1 MGVTIHFRGKLNPK
15 IRVREFYILTSLICK
30 EYGWDI
36 TEIKETAQK
45 GNGFKITPHE
55 NCEPLFFNLN
65 PEGLFSDRCK
75 TQFAPMD
82 IHKKIVSLFDQV
94 KIKLSELII
103 QDEGG
108 YWETRKDEHLQ
119 KQIENCFIFMQKEK
133 DENPDFYGPI
143 KTDDE
148 RIVDL
153 TREIEEEVEVDVEED
168 E

>member
-15 IRVREFYILTSLICK
+15 IRVKEFYILSSLICK
-30 EYGWDI
+30 EYDWDI
-36 TEIKETAQK
+36 TELTETAQK
-45 GNGFKITPHE
+45 GNSFKITMHE
-55 NCEPLFFNLN
+55 HCEPLFFYLN
-65 PEGLFSDRCK
+65 PEGMFSDRCK
-75 TQFAPMD
+75 TQFAPID

-94 KIKLSELII
+94 KIKFSELIV

-108 YWETRKDEHLQ
+108 YWETRDEDHLEL
-119 KQIENCFIFMQKEK
+119 QITNCFLFMQKEK

-153 TREIEEEVEVDVEED
+153 TRAVDEEEVED
-168 E
+168 